1 VHLPWH
7 VAGQRQYWRVVAA
20 RFVKPGD
27 QMRTARTGGAG
38 AYRERAGEVGLA
50 GGGQCRAFFMPDA
63 NPFHLAFSNR
73 IRQRIKGIA
82 DQSKNM
88 FDADLIE
95 HADQELRNRL
105 CPFVAPDPNLSPSQN
120 RPARIGLRLSDH
132 LLPM

>member
-1 VHLPWH
+1 MSPDSANTGAWSRLASQSPATRCVLP
-7 VAGQRQYWRVVAA
+7 GRVVPAHTASVPVSLAWPAA
-20 RFVKPGD
+20 
-27 QMRTARTGGAG
+27 
-38 AYRERAGEVGLA
+38 
-50 GGGQCRAFFMPDA
+50 A
-63 NPFHLAFSNR
+63 NAAPSSCLTPTHSNLLFSNR